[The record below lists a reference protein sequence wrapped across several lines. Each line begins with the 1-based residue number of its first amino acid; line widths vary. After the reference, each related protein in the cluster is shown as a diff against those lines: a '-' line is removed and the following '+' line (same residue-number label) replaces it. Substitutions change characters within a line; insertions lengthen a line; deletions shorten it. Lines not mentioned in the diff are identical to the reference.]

1 MPSKK
6 IVMDN
11 AFLYFLSLLLFKQK
25 GKHIGAVL
33 ISVIIIF
40 LLSSVLF
47 ISSSLQKSLLSTLE
61 KQADFTVSRVQ
72 AGKSVNT
79 PIDWLDKVLE
89 IDGVSNVTPRVY
101 GRYFFAPREHSF
113 LVVGIDFFDEQSS
126 KEFKALIKDL
136 DMKSFLSSESMLVGS
151 GVKTFLAE
159 HYYKESFSFKT
170 PQGSFKKVK
179 IYQTLPSQSNLI
191 ANDMIIMPIDMA
203 RDIFGL
209 GENEVTDITFNVP
222 NDAEWD
228 NIISKLHL
236 LFYDVRVVEKRE
248 IKKAYENLY
257 NYKGGLFLILYLV
270 TMATFMLILYQRYSM
285 VYSTERKEIGIL
297 RAVGWSIKDILKLK
311 FYETAVV
318 VLVSFIV
325 GVVLAYLYVF
335 VLHAPLLSQ
344 IFLGG
349 ANLPNHIEFVPVLEF
364 GLLGSIFLFY
374 AIPFLAAALIPAWK
388 IAVTPPKE
396 AML

>member
-1 MPSKK
+1 MNS
-6 IVMDN
+6 N
-11 AFLYFLSLLLFKQK
+11 AFLHFLTLLLFKQK

-47 ISSSLQKSLLSTLE
+47 ISSSLQNTLLGTLE
-61 KQADFTVSRVQ
+61 DQADFTLSRVQ
-72 AGKSVNT
+72 AGKSINT
-79 PIDWLDKVLE
+79 PVGWVDQILE
-89 IDGVSNVTPRVY
+89 INGISKVAPRVY
-101 GRYFFAPREHSF
+101 GRYFFAPREESF
-113 LVVGIDFFDEQSS
+113 LVVGVDFFDEQSS
-126 KEFKALIKDL
+126 KELQSLVKGLDL
-136 DMKSFLSSESMLVGS
+136 KSFLSTDSMLVGE
-151 GVKTFLAE
+151 GVKTFLSE
-159 HYYKESFSFKT
+159 HYYKEHFSFKT
-170 PQGSFKKVK
+170 PDGRFKKVK
-179 IYQTLPSQSNLI
+179 VHQTLSSQTNLI
-191 ANDMIIMPIDMA
+191 ANDMIIMPIELA
-203 RDIFGL
+203 REIFGL
-209 GENEVTDITFNVP
+209 GEDEVTDITFNVP

-228 NIISKLHL
+228 NIIGKLHL

-248 IKKAYENLY
+248 IRKAYENLY

-270 TMATFMLILYQRYSM
+270 AMVTFMLILYQRYSM

-311 FYETAVV
+311 FYETVVV
-318 VLVSFIV
+318 VLVSFV
-325 GVVLAYLYVF
+325 LGVVLAYLYVF
-335 VLHAPLLSQ
+335 IWDAPLLSQ

-349 ANLPNHIEFVPVLEF
+349 ANLPNHVEFVPVLEF

-374 AIPFLAAALIPAWK
+374 AIPFLAAVLIPAWK

>member
-1 MPSKK
+1 MPSK
-6 IVMDN
+6 ILMNN
-11 AFLYFLSLLLFKQK
+11 AFLHFLTLLLFKQK

-47 ISSSLQKSLLSTLE
+47 ISSSLQNTLLGTLE
-61 KQADFTVSRVQ
+61 NQSDFTLSRVQ
-72 AGKSVNT
+72 AGKAINT
-79 PIDWLDKVLE
+79 PSDWVDKVLE
-89 IDGVSNVTPRVY
+89 INGVSQVAPRVY
-101 GRYFFAPREHSF
+101 GRYFFTPREKSF
-113 LVVGIDFFDEQSS
+113 LVVGVDFFDEQSS
-126 KEFKALIKDL
+126 KELQSLVKGLEL
-136 DMKSFLSSESMLVGS
+136 KSFLSTDSMLVGE
-151 GVKTFLAE
+151 GVKTFLTE
-159 HYYKESFSFKT
+159 HYYKDSFSFKT

-179 IYQTLPSQSNLI
+179 IHQTLPSQTNLV
-191 ANDMIIMPIDMA
+191 ANDMIIMPIELA
-203 RDIFGL
+203 REIFGL
-209 GENEVTDITFNVP
+209 GEDEVTDITFNVP

-228 NIISKLHL
+228 NIIGKLHL

-248 IKKAYENLY
+248 IRKAYENLY

-270 TMATFMLILYQRYSM
+270 AMVTFMLILYQRYSM

-311 FYETAVV
+311 FYETVVV
-318 VLVSFIV
+318 VLVSFV
-325 GVVLAYLYVF
+325 LGVVLAYLYVF
-335 VLHAPLLSQ
+335 ILNAPLLSQ

-349 ANLPNHIEFVPVLEF
+349 ANLPNHVEFVPVLEF

-374 AIPFLAAALIPAWK
+374 AIPFLAAVLIPAWK

>member
-1 MPSKK
+1 MNN
-6 IVMDN
+6 N
-11 AFLYFLSLLLFKQK
+11 AFLYFLTLLLFKQK

-33 ISVIIIF
+33 ISVIILF

-47 ISSSLQKSLLSTLE
+47 ISSSLQSTLLNTLE
-61 KQADFTVSRVQ
+61 SQADFTVSRVQ
-72 AGKSVNT
+72 AGKAINT
-79 PIDWLDKVLE
+79 PSAWMDKVLD
-89 IDGVSNVTPRVY
+89 INGISQVSPRIY
-101 GRYFFAPREHSF
+101 GRYFFAPREESF
-113 LVVGIDFFDEQSS
+113 LVVGVDFFDEQSS
-126 KEFKALIKDL
+126 KELQSLVKELDL
-136 DMKSFLSSESMLVGS
+136 KSFLSTDSMLVGE
-151 GVKTFLAE
+151 GVKIFLEE
-159 HYYKESFSFKT
+159 HYYKEHFSFKT

-179 IYQTLPSQSNLI
+179 IHQTLPSQTNLI
-191 ANDMIIMPIDMA
+191 ANDMIIMPIDLA
-203 RDIFGL
+203 REIFGL
-209 GENEVTDITFNVP
+209 GEDEVTDITFNVP

-228 NIISKLHL
+228 NIIGKLHL

-270 TMATFMLILYQRYSM
+270 AMITFMLILYQRYSM

-311 FYETAVV
+311 FYETVVV
-318 VLVSFIV
+318 VLVSFV
-325 GVVLAYLYVF
+325 LGVVLAYLYVF
-335 VLHAPLLSQ
+335 IWDAPLLSQ

-349 ANLPNHIEFVPVLEF
+349 ANLPNHVVFVPVMEF

-374 AIPFLAAALIPAWK
+374 AIPFLAAVLIPAWK